1 VAQDQLPENVE
12 WKRMRFKKNKVWLA
26 TNPDGSPLTKNGK
39 VLIKYQL
46 KQDYEYWVK
55 AESVKRIETPSAA
68 SEESTK
74 SRIREPGPQKKT
86 KRIDAKPTADIDAGD
101 AISIF
106 TDGASSGNPGPAG
119 IGVLLRYREY
129 IKEISVDI
137 GIATNNAAELKA
149 VEAGL
154 AAVKKSDLPVRIFT
168 DSSYVY
174 GVLVLNWKAYKNQAQ
189 IESIR
194 KSISQFAD
202 LKIVKIKGHAG
213 LEGNER
219 ADFLATS
226 AIKKARG

>member
-1 VAQDQLPENVE
+1 MPQDQLPENVE

-26 TNPDGSPLTKNGK
+26 TNPDGSPLLKNDK

-55 AESVKRIETPSAA
+55 PGSVKQLEPTSATP
-68 SEESTK
+68 EESTK
-74 SRIREPGPQKKT
+74 SRISESGQQKKT
-86 KRIDAKPTADIDAGD
+86 KRITAKPTANDDVETIR
-101 AISIF
+101 IF

-129 IKEISVDI
+129 IKEISENI
-137 GIATNNAAELKA
+137 GVATNNAAELKA

-189 IESIR
+189 IESLR
-194 KSISQFAD
+194 KTISQFAD
-202 LKIVKIKGHAG
+202 LKIVKVKGHAG